1 MKNIFTL
8 RMCVTIMGCCW
19 LQLGFSQNFIDKY
32 LSDPLVYTI
41 VANSSNS
48 INKPRDLDFK
58 PNSNELWVINYGTT
72 NGGNVIILFNAGQP
86 NQTSQYRKD
95 SHTSHFMIYPSALAF
110 SDIGEW
116 ASTSEIK
123 NTSSPS
129 STFMGPSLWSGD
141 TNITAKVFQ
150 NNWVSGYP
158 LGSHLDMLHQSP
170 FAMGVAHDTAKVYWV
185 FDGWNSN
192 ICKYDYNVDHSPG
205 YDNHSAG
212 KIWRYTDVVVTR
224 AVGIPSHMVL
234 DKSSKW
240 LYYVDGGSKSVKR
253 LNTLTGTIVG
263 NLTAPN
269 EQLTS
274 YKNVTGA
281 TQQTI
286 DTYTSQPCGIDYY
299 NSRLIVSDYITGE
312 IKIYNTAAAT
322 PSLMGIIAT
331 GQAGIMGVKIATDGK
346 IWFVNNTLNTVVR
359 IDPLP
364 APNDASILEIT
375 MPKLENAEPKFYSPA
390 FNVCSG
396 SVAPQVVLQNT
407 GSNNLNSVNINYS
420 IDNGASITFP
430 WTGSIAPGASATI
443 TLSGASLSPGAHK
456 LRVYTSNPN
465 NTADANLLNDTKEG
479 SFRSL
484 NPIMALPFTEDF
496 ASAAFPPTGWSYIGY
511 NKYCNMSR
519 NSIVGGYGLSAG
531 ALKMDNFTGVEN
543 ITGQK
548 DYFVSPRID
557 FSNALDVTYL
567 TFDVAYARRNGASTD
582 NLQVSVST
590 DCGISWGS
598 VYSKS
603 GSVLSTAADVAFAY
617 TPLAEEWRTDSIDM
631 GAYKNFPEVM
641 LMFSTNSNHGNNLY
655 LDNINITSYSTV
667 GIKKNV
673 VLNQIKIYPN
683 PSSGS
688 IKIDG
693 MNQTV
698 NFTEIKVTNIIGQEL
713 KHVSTKEAEM
723 VLDLSEYVSG
733 TYFITISNGDE
744 SIVRKVVLA
753 NE

>member
-1 MKNIFTL
+1 
-8 RMCVTIMGCCW
+8 
-19 LQLGFSQNFIDKY
+19 
-32 LSDPLVYTI
+32 
-41 VANSSNS
+41 
-48 INKPRDLDFK
+48 
-58 PNSNELWVINYGTT
+58 
-72 NGGNVIILFNAGQP
+72 
-86 NQTSQYRKD
+86 
-95 SHTSHFMIYPSALAF
+95 
-110 SDIGEW
+110 
-116 ASTSEIK
+116 
-123 NTSSPS
+123 
-129 STFMGPSLWSGD
+129 
-141 TNITAKVFQ
+141 
-150 NNWVSGYP
+150 
-158 LGSHLDMLHQSP
+158 
-170 FAMGVAHDTAKVYWV
+170 
-185 FDGWNSN
+185 
-192 ICKYDYNVDHSPG
+192 
-205 YDNHSAG
+205 
-212 KIWRYTDVVVTR
+212 
-224 AVGIPSHMVL
+224 
-234 DKSSKW
+234 
-240 LYYVDGGSKSVKR
+240 
-253 LNTLTGTIVG
+253 
-263 NLTAPN
+263 
-269 EQLTS
+269 
-274 YKNVTGA
+274 
-281 TQQTI
+281 
-286 DTYTSQPCGIDYY
+286 
-299 NSRLIVSDYITGE
+299 
-312 IKIYNTAAAT
+312 
-322 PSLMGIIAT
+322 
-331 GQAGIMGVKIATDGK
+331 
-346 IWFVNNTLNTVVR
+346 
-359 IDPLP
+359 
-364 APNDASILEIT
+364 
-375 MPKLENAEPKFYSPA
+375 
-390 FNVCSG
+390 
-396 SVAPQVVLQNT
+396 
-407 GSNNLNSVNINYS
+407 
-420 IDNGASITFP
+420 
-430 WTGSIAPGASATI
+430 
-443 TLSGASLSPGAHK
+443 
-456 LRVYTSNPN
+456 
-465 NTADANLLNDTKEG
+465 
-479 SFRSL
+479 
-484 NPIMALPFTEDF
+484 
-496 ASAAFPPTGWSYIGY
+496 
-511 NKYCNMSR
+511 MSR

-567 TFDVAYARRNGASTD
+567 TFDVAYARRNGSSTD

-733 TYFITISNGDE
+733 TYFITINNGDE